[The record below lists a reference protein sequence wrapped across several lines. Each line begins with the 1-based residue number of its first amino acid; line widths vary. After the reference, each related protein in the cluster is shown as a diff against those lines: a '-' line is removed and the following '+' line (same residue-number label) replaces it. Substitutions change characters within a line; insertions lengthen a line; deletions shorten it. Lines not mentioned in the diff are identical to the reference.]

1 MDQNWP
7 KDDVRELRAES
18 ADELNAPAISPDT
31 SPPWSNV
38 IKGVVAATSV
48 VLVAILI
55 WRFRALISP
64 LIFAAI
70 LAYLLNPLVA
80 QAMRRL
86 KLQRGTAVL
95 TVYLG
100 FILVALGL
108 LGVVGFVA
116 FSQADRLVTLLP
128 NAANAAYGWFT
139 GNIASLSVGFGGLR
153 FAPFAGVDDRS
164 ILTAI
169 SQLLGGFNYLQGGTV
184 AANLLGGSISVL
196 STLFVVM
203 FVAIYLS
210 RDTPIFGRSMQD
222 IAAIPGYQ
230 HDVARLSRE
239 FIKIWDA
246 YLRGQVLLALSM
258 FVVVTLALT
267 IMGVNY
273 SLALGGLAGLL
284 EFLPVI
290 GPVVSTLAAIAVAV
304 FQDGNWLGLSPLW
317 YALLVVAVMVILQQV
332 EGAVLVPR
340 FVGGALDLHPVVIIV
355 VVLMGTSL
363 AGILGAVLAA
373 PVAAS
378 AKLLGGYGW
387 RKMFDL
393 SPFPDEEPPNGAPQ
407 PGVLDTLAAMW
418 RKLISAGAPT
428 SGNRSGAQGKDPLP

>member
-1 MDQNWP
+1 MDSKQRKVIEEQSVKP
-7 KDDVRELRAES
+7 AQDDGVHLLG
-18 ADELNAPAISPDT
+18 ADGLPALHE

-38 IKGVVAATSV
+38 IKGVVAATTI
-48 VLVAILI
+48 VLLGIVL
-55 WRFRALISP
+55 WRFRSLVQP

-70 LAYLLNPLVA
+70 LAYLLNPLVML
-80 QAMRRL
+80 AMRRFGI
-86 KLQRGTAVL
+86 QRGTAVL
-95 TVYLG
+95 IVYLS

-108 LGVVGFVA
+108 LGIVGFVA
-116 FSQADRLVTLLP
+116 FSQADRLATTLP
-128 NAANAAYGWFT
+128 AAAEGAYAWFST
-139 GNIASLSVGFGGLR
+139 NISLMTIQFGNFS
-153 FAPFAGVDDRS
+153 FAPFAGVTDQS
-164 ILTAI
+164 IEDAIRQLT
-169 SQLLGGFNYLQGGTV
+169 SGFNYTQGGTV
-184 AANLLGGSISVL
+184 AANLLGGTVSTL

-210 RDTPIFGRSMQD
+210 RDTPLFGRSLQD
-222 IAAIPGYQ
+222 FAAIPGYRT
-230 HDVARLSRE
+230 DVQRLTQK
-239 FIKIWDA
+239 FVAIWDA

-267 IMGVNY
+267 ALGLNN

-290 GPVVSTLAAIAVAV
+290 GPVVSALAAVAVAV
-304 FQDGNWLGLSPLW
+304 FQDSNWLGLSPLW
-317 YALLVVAVMVILQQV
+317 YAVLIVVVMIVLQQI

-340 FVGGALDLHPVVIIV
+340 FVGDALDLHPVVVIV

-387 RKMFDL
+387 RKMWDL
-393 SPFPDEEPPNGAPQ
+393 APFPPEEPPKPEPPSLWQRLRARI
-407 PGVLDTLAAMW
+407 TSAAE
-418 RKLISAGAPT
+418 
-428 SGNRSGAQGKDPLP
+428 